1 MDKQRRLADPSTGRK
16 WTRPDDYFEALA
28 RRRTARR
35 SRSPKPRTEPE
46 MPRFSLST
54 LPFIA
59 LLAALAV
66 LSVAIM
72 IAAWPGSRP
81 QPRPR
86 QLAAHEQGVAPKGWF
101 QEAEKRFH

>member
-1 MDKQRRLADPSTGRK
+1 MDDKRRLANPPAGRT
-16 WTRPDDYFEALA
+16 WTRPDDYFESLA

-35 SRSPKPRTEPE
+35 SRGEKGRTEPE
-46 MPRFSLST
+46 TPRFALST

-72 IAAWPGSRP
+72 LAAWPGSGP
-81 QPRPR
+81 EQKPR
-86 QLAAHEQGVAPKGWF
+86 QYAQQEKGVAPKGWL
-101 QEAEKRFH
+101 QEAEKQFH

>member
-1 MDKQRRLADPSTGRK
+1 MDKQRRLADPSAGRK
-16 WTRPDDYFEALA
+16 WTRADAYFAGPA
-28 RRRTARR
+28 RRRRGRRARG
-35 SRSPKPRTEPE
+35 PKPRTEPE
-46 MPRFSLST
+46 MPRFALST

-72 IAAWPGSRP
+72 VAAWPGSRP

-86 QLAAHEQGVAPKGWF
+86 QLAEREQGVAPKGWLE
-101 QEAEKRFH
+101 EAEKQFH